1 MWQVSARPAFNPWEP
16 SMNSPLLSF
25 KAAFS
30 DLLDVASSG
39 DEGAPRITLKQLN
52 YFVSA
57 AQNQSVA
64 RAAEALNVSPP
75 AVSGAVAYLETVLGH
90 QLFVRRHARGLLLT
104 EAGHHLLLDARD
116 ILARVK
122 EIESIRHRDTLRA
135 ANRIQLGC
143 LGDIAPYIIPPL
155 VRSHMDAHPGVD
167 IRWHTG
173 EHEHL
178 MERLEEGSLDV
189 VLLLDFEISPT
200 MQATVLRPT
209 PAQCV
214 LPAGHRMAGEKC
226 ISLKELSNE
235 PFILLNI
242 PKTRDY
248 MLSIFGDLGLQ
259 PRIAHRA
266 QSAELVRNL
275 VAHNF
280 GYSLLNFWSPRPPH
294 GGEVYRPLEGKIRS
308 SNLVAVRL
316 YRRRPSRLIETFVK
330 HAQDIVGES
339 QIAGI
344 ASS

>member
-1 MWQVSARPAFNPWEP
+1 MS
-16 SMNSPLLSF
+16 SSLLSF

-30 DLLDVASSG
+30 DLLDVATPE
-39 DEGAPRITLKQLN
+39 DAGAPRITLKQLS

-57 AQNQSVA
+57 AQNQSVV
-64 RAAEALNVSPP
+64 RAAESLNVSPP
-75 AVSGAVAYLETVLGH
+75 AISGAIAYLESVLGH

-116 ILARVK
+116 ILVRVK
-122 EIESIRHRDTLRA
+122 EIESIRQRDSLRA
-135 ANRIQLGC
+135 PNRIRLGC
-143 LGDIAPYIIPPL
+143 LGDIAPHIIPSL
-155 VRSHMDAHPGVD
+155 VRRQLNQNPGVD

-189 VLLLDFEISPT
+189 VILLDFEISPT
-200 MQATVLRPT
+200 MQTTVLRAT

-214 LPAGHRMAGEKC
+214 LPAEHRMAGEKC
-226 ISLKELSNE
+226 ISLKELSGE

-259 PRIAHRA
+259 PNIAHRA

-280 GYSLLNFWSPRPPH
+280 GYSLLNFWSPRPTN
-294 GGEVYRPLEGKIRS
+294 GGEVYRPLAGNIRL

-316 YRRRPSRLIETFVK
+316 YRRRPSPLIESFVK
-330 HAQDIVGES
+330 HAQDIVAEAP
-339 QIAGI
+339 IAGI
-344 ASS
+344 AS

>member
-1 MWQVSARPAFNPWEP
+1 MS
-16 SMNSPLLSF
+16 STLLSF

-30 DLLDVASSG
+30 DLLDVASVTDKS
-39 DEGAPRITLKQLN
+39 APRITLKQLS

-75 AVSGAVAYLETVLGH
+75 AISGAVAYLENVLGH

-116 ILARVK
+116 ILARVR
-122 EIESIRHRDTLRA
+122 EVESIRHGNSLRT
-135 ANRIQLGC
+135 ANRLHLGC

-155 VRSHMDAHPGVD
+155 VRSYVDAHPEAD

-173 EHEHL
+173 EHENL
-178 MERLEEGSLDV
+178 MERLEEGSLDL

-200 MQATVLRPT
+200 LQATVLRPT

-214 LPAGHRMAGEKC
+214 LAANHPLARASSV
-226 ISLKELSNE
+226 SLKALSDE

-248 MLSIFGDLGLQ
+248 ILSIFGDLGLQ
-259 PRIAHRA
+259 PKIALRA

-280 GYSLLNFWSPRPPH
+280 GYSLLNFWPPRSPQ
-294 GGEVYRPLEGKIRS
+294 GGEVYRPLEGKIRMP
-308 SNLVAVRL
+308 NLVAVRL
-316 YRRRPSRLIETFVK
+316 YRRRPSRLIEAFIQ
-330 HAQDIVGES
+330 HAQRIVAEPP
-339 QIAGI
+339 IAGMI
-344 ASS
+344 CSSA

>member
-1 MWQVSARPAFNPWEP
+1 MS
-16 SMNSPLLSF
+16 STLLSF

-30 DLLDVASSG
+30 ELLDVASPE
-39 DEGAPRITLKQLN
+39 DAGAPRITLKQLS

-57 AQNQSVA
+57 AQNQSIV

-75 AVSGAVAYLETVLGH
+75 AISGAVAYLEGALGH

-122 EIESIRHRDTLRA
+122 EIESIRHRDALRTP
-135 ANRIQLGC
+135 NRIHLGC

-155 VRSHMDAHPGVD
+155 LRGHMEAYPEVD
-167 IRWHTG
+167 IRWQTG
-173 EHEHL
+173 EHSYL
-178 MERLEEGSLDV
+178 MERLDEGNLDL

-200 MQATVLRPT
+200 MQTTVLRPT

-214 LPAGHRMAGEKC
+214 LPPNHRFAQADRV
-226 ISLKELSNE
+226 SLKELSEE

-242 PKTRDY
+242 PRTRDY

-259 PRIAHRA
+259 PKIAHRA

-280 GYSLLNFWSPRPPH
+280 GYSLLNFWPPRAPH
-294 GGEVYRPLEGKIRS
+294 GGEVYRPLDGKVRS

-316 YRRRPSRLIETFVK
+316 YRRRPSRLIEAFIK
-330 HAQDIVGES
+330 HAQGIVAEPP
-339 QIAGI
+339 IAG
-344 ASS
+344 AMPH